1 MLKVTSSIVS
11 ADWLYQHFEDENLVI
26 LDASIPQVTNKDNS
40 TSKHKEFIKNAIFFD
55 IKNEFSDKNS
65 KFPNTVLSPVEF
77 EKRVQSLG
85 INTSSC
91 LIVYDNL
98 GLYSSA
104 RVWWMFQLMG
114 FKNIAVLDGGLPAW
128 KAKNYPVQDFSSTTH
143 TDGNFTANF
152 IANKL
157 AFTTDVLENLN
168 SNNFLVVDARSE
180 GRFFAREPEP
190 RKELKGGHIPK
201 SKNLPYTKVLKENFI
216 KSTDDLRVILN
227 EINPKNKP
235 IIFSCGS
242 GITASI
248 LALAANII
256 GKKDCAVYDG
266 SWTEWGSTPNLPIN
280 T

>member
-26 LDASIPQVTNKDNS
+26 LDASIPKVTNKDNS

-128 KAKNYPVQDFSSTTH
+128 KAKNYPVKDFSSTTH

-152 IANKL
+152 TANKL